1 MAQDEYCDETGRFE
15 SDYEWVSID
24 EVKMNFRKFCGVIES
39 SPNEAH
45 LTTTCTL
52 RWDMRTNEVEVRYSE
67 VPPAEWPAP
76 AIGLPG
82 LTYPGKTKVC
92 IIVYMTNTTKKYI
105 ISVPS
110 GKYTID
116 LDNESC
122 AYDAFEHFLD
132 NDLTTGD
139 NEFLRNVE
147 NFDVYNFITIIK

>member
-1 MAQDEYCDETGRFE
+1 
-15 SDYEWVSID
+15 
-24 EVKMNFRKFCGVIES
+24 
-39 SPNEAH
+39 
-45 LTTTCTL
+45 
-52 RWDMRTNEVEVRYSE
+52 
-67 VPPAEWPAP
+67 
-76 AIGLPG
+76 
-82 LTYPGKTKVC
+82 
-92 IIVYMTNTTKKYI
+92 MTNTTKKYI